1 MFGRLLADPQLAPQ
15 LQRLLPHAGED
26 APPHAGED
34 APPHAGEDAPPHAGE
49 DAPPHA
55 GEDMLTLAADETR
68 CFLNCHAQ
76 PLIVLY
82 GMSVAAALEAAG
94 IDAALVAGYSV
105 GELTAHGVAGAL
117 APPAVLQLA
126 ATRAACMDAAA
137 PAHYGMLAVRGL
149 AVTALAQRAAAAG
162 VLIAIVNGPDHAV
175 LAGPAGV
182 LDALATG
189 LGGCGAHVVPLRISV
204 PAHSR
209 WLAAG
214 RAPLA
219 AALARAPWRP
229 HRLPVLSGVDGRPV
243 SRADEAIELLSRQIA
258 EPLDWARTL
267 DVAVEMGARAFFE
280 IGPGSSLARMARERF
295 PEIPARALD
304 DFATFAGAVDWL
316 RRQGG

>member
-1 MFGRLLADPQLAPQ
+1 MFGRLLADQQLAPH
-15 LQRLLPHAGED
+15 LERLL
-26 APPHAGED
+26 
-34 APPHAGEDAPPHAGE
+34 PHAGEDAPPHAGE

-117 APPAVLQLA
+117 APQVVLQLA

-137 PAHYGMLAVRGL
+137 PVHYGMLAVRGL

-162 VLIAIVNGPDHAV
+162 ALIAIVNGPDHAV

-189 LGGCGAHVVPLRISV
+189 LGGGAHVVPLRISV

-219 AALARAPWRP
+219 AALAHAPWRP
-229 HRLPVLSGVDGRPV
+229 HRLPVLAGIDGRPV
-243 SRADEAIELLSRQIA
+243 SRAAEAIELLSRQIA